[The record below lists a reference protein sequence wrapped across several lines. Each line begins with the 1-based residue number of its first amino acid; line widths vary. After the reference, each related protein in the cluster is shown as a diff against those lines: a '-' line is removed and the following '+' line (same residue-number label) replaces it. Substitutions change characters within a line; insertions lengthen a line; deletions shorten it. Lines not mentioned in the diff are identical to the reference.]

1 MSVALHGESGSGE
14 EEDGG
19 LPFRTLICLLPN
31 VSRDSAT
38 AEYWGTHAPAV
49 AAFMSIFF
57 VVALF
62 WNSFILYSM
71 VRSRSKLL
79 RAPTHVVLFSLAV
92 NDLLL
97 TVLVMPVSIIT
108 TIAQDYPF
116 GSSDYVRCKVCQHG
130 GIFSILS
137 VSSIHHIALLS
148 LDRFLFIYMP
158 ISYKTW
164 VTRWKMLFAVIGV
177 WFISIAI
184 GVLPLFGFGA
194 VGYSS
199 SIGTCVAIF
208 HGETHLTKNINY
220 VLLFFVEALIPITV
234 IVVCNIGLLCTAR
247 KHLKKLRAARK
258 QMYVSSTSADTGI
271 KGKVETELNRE
282 HKQQQLQL
290 FKVFTAIFI
299 GNLITWMPVLGLA
312 LASQFI
318 DFDKVT
324 SEAIAFVYMTYLSY
338 ALIHPILE
346 SWFIVDIRVRAKNIV
361 CCICKTQKFQKIL
374 SSTGPK
380 TKDLT
385 DIVCRAF
392 PCLSSDRRERERWS
406 SSQQVENSN
415 SVTSAATDIANSI
428 V

>member
-1 MSVALHGESGSGE
+1 MALYDESGSAGE
-14 EEDGG
+14 EDG
-19 LPFRTLICLLPN
+19 LPFRTTICLLSN

-62 WNSFILYSM
+62 LNSFILYSM

-116 GSSDYVRCKVCQHG
+116 GSSDYVRCKVCQLG
-130 GIFSILS
+130 SIFLVLS
-137 VSSIHHIALLS
+137 VSSMHHIALLS

-194 VGYSS
+194 VGYSR

-220 VLLFFVEALIPITV
+220 ILLVFVEALIPITV
-234 IVVCNIGLLCTAR
+234 IVVCNIGLLCLAR
-247 KHLKKLRAARK
+247 KHLKLRAERRQK
-258 QMYVSSTSADTGI
+258 YIFSSTTNIDQT
-271 KGKVETELNRE
+271 ETKLKSEY
-282 HKQQQLQL
+282 KQQQLQL

-299 GNLITWMPVLGLA
+299 GNLITWMPVVGLA
-312 LASQFI
+312 LVTQFI

-346 SWFIVDIRVRAKNIV
+346 SLFIKDIRVRIQKTL
-361 CCICKTQKFQKIL
+361 CCICNNRHFQAVL
-374 SSTGPK
+374 FSTGLK
-380 TKDLT
+380 SK
-385 DIVCRAF
+385 VCTS
-392 PCLSSDRRERERWS
+392 LSFMSCVGIKNREKWS
-406 SSQQVENSN
+406 SSQQIDNSN
-415 SVTSAATDIANSI
+415 SVISTTADI

>member
-1 MSVALHGESGSGE
+1 MALCDESGSTD

-19 LPFRTLICLLPN
+19 LRFRTLICLLPN

-62 WNSFILYSM
+62 WNSFVLYSM
-71 VRSRSKLL
+71 VRLRSKLL

-116 GSSDYVRCKVCQHG
+116 GSNDYVRCKVCQHG
-130 GIFSILS
+130 GIFSVLS

-234 IVVCNIGLLCTAR
+234 IVVCNIGLLCLAR
-247 KHLKKLRAARK
+247 KHLKLRAERRQK
-258 QMYVSSTSADTGI
+258 YIFSSI
-271 KGKVETELNRE
+271 KNIDQTETKPKSEYKL
-282 HKQQQLQL
+282 QQLQL
-290 FKVFTAIFI
+290 LKVFTAIFI
-299 GNLITWMPVLGLA
+299 GNLITWMPILGLA

-318 DFDKVT
+318 DFDNVT

-346 SWFIVDIRVRAKNIV
+346 TLFIGDIRVRI
-361 CCICKTQKFQKIL
+361 QKIL
-374 SSTGPK
+374 CCIS
-380 TKDLT
+380 
-385 DIVCRAF
+385 AF
-392 PCLSSDRRERERWS
+392 PSSFIQHRT
-406 SSQQVENSN
+406 QK
-415 SVTSAATDIANSI
+415 
-428 V
+428 